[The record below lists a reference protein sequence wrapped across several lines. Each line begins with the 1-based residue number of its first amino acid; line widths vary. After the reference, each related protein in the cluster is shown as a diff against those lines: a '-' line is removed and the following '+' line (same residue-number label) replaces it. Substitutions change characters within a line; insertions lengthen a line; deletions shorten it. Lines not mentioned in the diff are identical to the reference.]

1 MIQDKFSME
10 QQDNIFYAKRNI
22 VDSIYSQSK
31 LEGIAVTFPDTQEIY
46 EGRSVA
52 GLSVEDIVK
61 VNNLKHGWEFLFD
74 TVDYPLDLRYVR
86 QLNKEIGV
94 GIVTNAGDLRN
105 SDVSIGGTS
114 WKPEIPIYE
123 KIESEIQA
131 IMNADLSVTERAIT
145 IMLYIMRSQMF
156 FDGDKRTA
164 QLAANQIMIQG
175 GAGVLRIPVECQ
187 KEFFAKLIGYYE
199 TGDMREVKRFVY
211 DTSIDG
217 FVKKQTEQPEISAEM
232 FRKAVQE
239 KRFRK

>member
-74 TVDYPLDLRYVR
+74 TVGYPLDLRYVR
-86 QLNKEIGV
+86 QLNKEIGA

-123 KIESEIQA
+123 KIEAEIQA

-145 IMLYIMRSQMF
+145 ISFISCVPRCFLM
-156 FDGDKRTA
+156 
-164 QLAANQIMIQG
+164 
-175 GAGVLRIPVECQ
+175 
-187 KEFFAKLIGYYE
+187 
-199 TGDMREVKRFVY
+199 
-211 DTSIDG
+211 
-217 FVKKQTEQPEISAEM
+217 EISE
-232 FRKAVQE
+232 RRSLQPI
-239 KRFRK
+239 RS

>member
-1 MIQDKFSME
+1 MMQDKFFME
-10 QQDNIFYAKRNI
+10 QQDNLFYAKRNI

-31 LEGIAVTFPDTQEIY
+31 LEGIAVTFPEVQEIY

-52 GLSVEDIVK
+52 GLSVEELIK
-61 VNNLKHGWEFLFD
+61 INNLKHGWKMMFATVNAPFD
-74 TVDYPLDLRYVR
+74 FQYI
-86 QLNKEIGV
+86 QKLNQKVGE
-94 GIVTNAGDLRN
+94 GIVIHAG
-105 SDVSIGGTS
+105 
-114 WKPEIPIYE
+114 EIPIYE
-123 KIESEIQA
+123 KIEAEIQA

-145 IMLYIMRSQMF
+145 IMLYIMHSQMF
-156 FDGDKRTA
+156 FDGNKRTA

-199 TGDMREVKRFVY
+199 TGNMREVKRFVY

>member
-10 QQDNIFYAKRNI
+10 QQDNIFMQSETLQI
-22 VDSIYSQSK
+22 VFIPSQNWK
-31 LEGIAVTFPDTQEIY
+31 DCGYLPDTQEIY

-156 FDGDKRTA
+156 
-164 QLAANQIMIQG
+164 LM
-175 GAGVLRIPVECQ
+175 
-187 KEFFAKLIGYYE
+187 
-199 TGDMREVKRFVY
+199 
-211 DTSIDG
+211 
-217 FVKKQTEQPEISAEM
+217 EISG
-232 FRKAVQE
+232 RRSLQPI
-239 KRFRK
+239 RS

>member
-156 FDGDKRTA
+156 FDGNKRTA

-175 GAGVLRIPVECQ
+175 GAGVLR
-187 KEFFAKLIGYYE
+187 
-199 TGDMREVKRFVY
+199 
-211 DTSIDG
+211 
-217 FVKKQTEQPEISAEM
+217 
-232 FRKAVQE
+232 
-239 KRFRK
+239 

>member
-74 TVDYPLDLRYVR
+74 TVGYPLDLRYVR
-86 QLNKEIGV
+86 QLNKEIGA

-123 KIESEIQA
+123 KIEAEIQA
-131 IMNADLSVTERAIT
+131 ACSQSDHDSRRCRCSPYSGRVSEGIFCKADWIL
-145 IMLYIMRSQMF
+145 
-156 FDGDKRTA
+156 
-164 QLAANQIMIQG
+164 
-175 GAGVLRIPVECQ
+175 
-187 KEFFAKLIGYYE
+187 
-199 TGDMREVKRFVY
+199 
-211 DTSIDG
+211 
-217 FVKKQTEQPEISAEM
+217 
-232 FRKAVQE
+232 
-239 KRFRK
+239 

>member
-1 MIQDKFSME
+1 MSRGLGDV
-10 QQDNIFYAKRNI
+10 YKR
-22 VDSIYSQSK
+22 Q
-31 LEGIAVTFPDTQEIY
+31 
-46 EGRSVA
+46 
-52 GLSVEDIVK
+52 
-61 VNNLKHGWEFLFD
+61 
-74 TVDYPLDLRYVR
+74 
-86 QLNKEIGV
+86 
-94 GIVTNAGDLRN
+94 
-105 SDVSIGGTS
+105 
-114 WKPEIPIYE
+114 
-123 KIESEIQA
+123 

-156 FDGDKRTA
+156 FDGNKRTA

>member
-114 WKPEIPIYE
+114 WKPEI
-123 KIESEIQA
+123 QA

-156 FDGDKRTA
+156 FDGNKRTA

-199 TGDMREVKRFVY
+199 TGNMREVKRFVY

-217 FVKKQTEQPEISAEM
+217 FVKKQIEQPEISAEM

>member
-1 MIQDKFSME
+1 MMQDKFFME
-10 QQDNIFYAKRNI
+10 QQDNLFYAKRNI

-31 LEGIAVTFPDTQEIY
+31 LEGIAVTFPEVQEIY

-52 GLSVEDIVK
+52 GLSVEELIK
-61 VNNLKHGWEFLFD
+61 INNLKHGWKMMFATVNAPFD
-74 TVDYPLDLRYVR
+74 FQYI
-86 QLNKEIGV
+86 QKLNQKVGE
-94 GIVTNAGDLRN
+94 GIVIHAGKLRN

-114 WKPEIPIYE
+114 WKPEIPIYK
-123 KIESEIQA
+123 KIEAEIQA

-145 IMLYIMRSQMF
+145 IMLYIMHSQMF
-156 FDGDKRTA
+156 FDGNKRTA

-187 KEFFAKLIGYYE
+187 KEFFTKLIGYYE
-199 TGDMREVKRFVY
+199 TGNMREVKRFVY

-232 FRKAVQE
+232 FRKAVPE

>member
-10 QQDNIFYAKRNI
+10 QQDNIF
-22 VDSIYSQSK
+22 SQSK

-114 WKPEIPIYE
+114 WKP
-123 KIESEIQA
+123 

-156 FDGDKRTA
+156 FDGNKRTA

>member
-1 MIQDKFSME
+1 MSYYVSGYYQEKAILKKEGQLFFLKCEEADAPTGTMVQGNTARLITELPEKEQQEIRQERKKKMIQDKFSME

-123 KIESEIQA
+123 KIES
-131 IMNADLSVTERAIT
+131 
-145 IMLYIMRSQMF
+145 
-156 FDGDKRTA
+156 
-164 QLAANQIMIQG
+164 
-175 GAGVLRIPVECQ
+175 
-187 KEFFAKLIGYYE
+187 
-199 TGDMREVKRFVY
+199 
-211 DTSIDG
+211 
-217 FVKKQTEQPEISAEM
+217 
-232 FRKAVQE
+232 
-239 KRFRK
+239 

>member
-1 MIQDKFSME
+1 M
-10 QQDNIFYAKRNI
+10 
-22 VDSIYSQSK
+22 
-31 LEGIAVTFPDTQEIY
+31 
-46 EGRSVA
+46 
-52 GLSVEDIVK
+52 EDIVK

-74 TVDYPLDLRYVR
+74 TVGYPLDLRYVR
-86 QLNKEIGV
+86 QLNKEIGA

-123 KIESEIQA
+123 KIEAEIQA

-156 FDGDKRTA
+156 FDGNKRTA